1 MCLIG
6 AAGLPRQL
14 CDLRFC
20 PVLST
25 GKAPYRQ
32 LQIGNFNPSG
42 FVRSI
47 WKGGVWLPVNLEEKK
62 KIAQNLNERFSKAA
76 VIIVT
81 DYKGLD
87 VAAINDLRRKLR
99 QEEVEYQVAKNS
111 LLIRAS
117 EETDAAL
124 IKDTFKG
131 PNAVAMSYGDP
142 VAPAKILTEF
152 AKENKV
158 FEIKIGVMDGK
169 VLDASAIKSLSA
181 LPSREVLLGTFVS
194 ALNSLPTGFVRTLAE
209 IPRQM
214 LNVLQALKDQKEQK
228 EAA

>member
-1 MCLIG
+1 MH
-6 AAGLPRQL
+6 AAE
-14 CDLRFC
+14 
-20 PVLST
+20 VL
-25 GKAPYRQ
+25 YRQ
-32 LQIGNFNPSG
+32 LQIGNFKPSG

-47 WKGGVWLPVNLEEKK
+47 WKGGVWLTVNLEEKK
-62 KIAQNLNERFSKAA
+62 RIAKDLNERFSKAA
-76 VIIVT
+76 VTIVT

-117 EETDAAL
+117 EDTDVAL

-142 VAPAKILTEF
+142 VAPAKILSEF
-152 AKENKV
+152 AKDNKV

-169 VLDASAIKSLSA
+169 ILDTNAIKSLAA

-194 ALNSLPTGFVRTLAE
+194 TLNNLPTGFVRTLAE
-209 IPRQM
+209 IPRQL
-214 LNVLQALKDQKEQK
+214 LNVLQAVKDQKE
-228 EAA
+228 AA

>member
-1 MCLIG
+1 M
-6 AAGLPRQL
+6 
-14 CDLRFC
+14 
-20 PVLST
+20 
-25 GKAPYRQ
+25 
-32 LQIGNFNPSG
+32 QIGNLKSSG

-47 WKGGVWLPVNLEEKK
+47 WKGGVRLAVNLDEKK
-62 KIAQNLNERFSKAA
+62 RIAQDLNERFSRAA
-76 VIIVT
+76 VTIVT

-117 EETDAAL
+117 VETDVAL

-169 VLDASAIKSLSA
+169 ILDENAIKSLAS

-194 ALNSLPTGFVRTLAE
+194 TLNSVPTGFVRTLAE
-209 IPRQM
+209 IPRQL
-214 LNVLQALKDQKEQK
+214 LNVLQAVKDQKE
-228 EAA
+228 AA

>member
-1 MCLIG
+1 LCLIG
-6 AAGLPRQL
+6 DAGLPRQL
-14 CDLRFC
+14 CDLRFH
-20 PVLST
+20 PALSA
-25 GKAPYRQ
+25 GEALYRQ
-32 LQIGNFNPSG
+32 LQIGNVNPSG

-47 WKGGVWLPVNLEEKK
+47 GKGGVWLPVNLEEKK
-62 KIAQNLNERFSKAA
+62 RIAQNLNERFSKAA

-117 EETDAAL
+117 EETDVAL

-169 VLDASAIKSLSA
+169 ILDANAIKSLSA
-181 LPSREVLLGTFVS
+181 LPSREVLLGVFVS
-194 ALNSLPTGFVRTLAE
+194 TLNNIPAGFVRTLAE
-209 IPRQM
+209 IPRQL
-214 LNVLQALKDQKEQK
+214 LNVLQAVKDQKE
-228 EAA
+228 AA